1 MLIPADIQQTTSNC
15 DTIDFVLS
23 HTTIAIKLMLSH
35 AVLHGLYDLIIPC
48 PTDSQVVYC
57 RIYGPGPLAL
67 VCSF

>member
-23 HTTIAIKLMLSH
+23 HTTIANVIT
-35 AVLHGLYDLIIPC
+35 VLHGLYDLIILC